1 MDWNGLIDLILNSI
15 QIIGIFIAIII
26 GLVISK
32 VMELKKEKEEV
43 SDTMEDI
50 DSELE
55 TLNKQFEELKEDNYN
70 FYKEDNVYEML
81 KSILSGEEYKFVDNI
96 PYVSMDE
103 QKQFFSYIKEYGAK
117 VVSFL
122 EEGKNMEQ
130 CMQELKVEPDSVEET
145 IIEEIYDWRDA

>member
-1 MDWNGLIDLILNSI
+1 MNWENLIELILNSI

-43 SDTMEDI
+43 SDAIEDL
-50 DSELE
+50 DNELE
-55 TLNKQFEELKEDNYN
+55 TLNKQFEELKEYNYN

-81 KSILSGEEYKFVDNI
+81 ESILKGEEYKFIDNI

-130 CMQELKVEPDSVEET
+130 CMQEMKVEPDSVEET
-145 IIEEIYDWRDA
+145 IIEEIYDWRD

>member
-1 MDWNGLIDLILNSI
+1 MDWNNLIELILNSI

-43 SDTMEDI
+43 FDTIEDL

-70 FYKEDNVYEML
+70 FYKENNVYEML
-81 KSILSGEEYKFVDNI
+81 KSILDGEEYKFIDNI

-103 QKQFFSYIKEYGAK
+103 QKEFFSYIKEYGVK
-117 VVSFL
+117 IVSFL

-130 CMQELKVEPDSVEET
+130 CMQEMKVEPNSVEET
-145 IIEEIYDWRDA
+145 IVEEIYDWRDK

>member
-1 MDWNGLIDLILNSI
+1 MNWENLIELILNSI

-43 SDTMEDI
+43 SDAIEDL
-50 DSELE
+50 DNELE

-81 KSILSGEEYKFVDNI
+81 ESILKGEEYKFIDNI
-96 PYVSMDE
+96 PYVSMDK
-103 QKQFFSYIKEYGAK
+103 QKDFFAYIKEYGSK
-117 VVSFL
+117 VFSFL
-122 EEGKNMEQ
+122 EKDKSMEQ
-130 CMQELKVEPDSVEET
+130 CMKELKVESGSVEET
-145 IIEEIYDWRDA
+145 IIEEIYDWRD

>member
-130 CMQELKVEPDSVEET
+130 CMQEMKVEPDSVEET

>member
-1 MDWNGLIDLILNSI
+1 MNWENLIELILNSI

-43 SDTMEDI
+43 SDAIEDL
-50 DSELE
+50 DNELE

-70 FYKEDNVYEML
+70 FYKEDNVYEMIE
-81 KSILSGEEYKFVDNI
+81 SILKGEEYKIIDNI

-130 CMQELKVEPDSVEET
+130 CMQEMKVEPDSVEET
-145 IIEEIYDWRDA
+145 IIEEIYDWRD

>member
-1 MDWNGLIDLILNSI
+1 MNWENLIELILNSI

-43 SDTMEDI
+43 SDAIEDL
-50 DSELE
+50 DNELE

-81 KSILSGEEYKFVDNI
+81 ESILKGEEYKFIDNI

-130 CMQELKVEPDSVEET
+130 CMQEMKVEPDSVEET
-145 IIEEIYDWRDA
+145 IIEEIYDWRD

>member
-1 MDWNGLIDLILNSI
+1 MDWNDLIDLILNSI

-43 SDTMEDI
+43 SDTIEDL

-81 KSILSGEEYKFVDNI
+81 KSIFDGEEYKFVDNI

-122 EEGKNMEQ
+122 EEGKNMKQ
-130 CMQELKVEPDSVEET
+130 CMQEMKVEPDSVEET

>member
-1 MDWNGLIDLILNSI
+1 MNWENLIELILNSI

-43 SDTMEDI
+43 SDAIEDL
-50 DSELE
+50 DNELE

-70 FYKEDNVYEML
+70 FYKEDNVYEMIE
-81 KSILSGEEYKFVDNI
+81 SILKGEEYKFIDNI
-96 PYVSMDE
+96 PYVGMDE

-117 VVSFL
+117 VVGFL

-130 CMQELKVEPDSVEET
+130 CMQEMKVEPDSVEET
-145 IIEEIYDWRDA
+145 IIEEIYDWRD

>member
-1 MDWNGLIDLILNSI
+1 MNWENLIELILNSI

-26 GLVISK
+26 GIVISK

-43 SDTMEDI
+43 SDAIEDL
-50 DSELE
+50 DNELE

-81 KSILSGEEYKFVDNI
+81 ESILKGEEYKFIDNI

-117 VVSFL
+117 VISFL

-130 CMQELKVEPDSVEET
+130 CMQEMKVEPDSVEET
-145 IIEEIYDWRDA
+145 IIEEIYDWRD